1 MLYRH
6 EELQGI
12 YLRLGYNE
20 DKKAIVEEAE
30 GLEKEVNNV
39 IEKAELVIILEKKR
53 QKEKATKKTLLQT
66 PSPKSPAQA
75 TYLPAHSQSSNSDD
89 SGNCNQRFKPLEIP
103 VSNGEK
109 SKFEDFWG

>member
-53 QKEKATKKTLLQT
+53 QKEKATKIHCFRRPRLRHLLKQRIYPPT
-66 PSPKSPAQA
+66 ASRQIQM
-75 TYLPAHSQSSNSDD
+75 TQVTVTSDL
-89 SGNCNQRFKPLEIP
+89 SL
-103 VSNGEK
+103 
-109 SKFEDFWG
+109 

>member
-1 MLYRH
+1 MEGIGYMLYRH

-39 IEKAELVIILEKKR
+39 IEKAELVIILEKKDRKKR
-53 QKEKATKKTLLQT
+53 QLKRHCFRRPRLSHLLKQRIYPPT
-66 PSPKSPAQA
+66 ASRQIQI
-75 TYLPAHSQSSNSDD
+75 TQVTVTSDL
-89 SGNCNQRFKPLEIP
+89 RL
-103 VSNGEK
+103 
-109 SKFEDFWG
+109 